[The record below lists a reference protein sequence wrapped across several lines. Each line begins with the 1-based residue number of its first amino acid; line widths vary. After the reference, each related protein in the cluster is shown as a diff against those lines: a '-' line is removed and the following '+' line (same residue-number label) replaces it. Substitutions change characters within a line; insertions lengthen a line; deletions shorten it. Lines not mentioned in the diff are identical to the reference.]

1 MMRLDSG
8 GTPHLVVLAPD
19 SDRGRRIPLD
29 RDYLVVG
36 REQTCDVWFDD
47 PHVSRTH
54 AALQRRGNRVYVE
67 DLGSSGGT
75 FVNGAA
81 TTAARELRAGDVLT
95 FASVSGAVGIRRHRR
110 RRDERP
116 ARPAG

>member
-1 MMRLDSG
+1 MEHRG
-8 GTPHLVVLAPD
+8 GSP
-19 SDRGRRIPLD
+19 SRDRGSACFSTA
-29 RDYLVVG
+29 VGG
-36 REQTCDVWFDD
+36 REQTWHVWFDD

-54 AALQRRGNRVYVE
+54 AALRRRGNRVYVE

-95 FASVSGAVGIRRHRR
+95 FASVRARLESGATVA
-110 RRDERP
+110 DETS
-116 ARPAG
+116 AW